1 MTGEDPAQ
9 IRVSDVMTS
18 PIVTCAPDVP
28 VADVAALMAGHR
40 IHAVVVRDDR
50 GHPETGDDRWAV
62 LSEFDLVAAA
72 RAGDRAAPAGRIAA
86 GPVITIGPDAPV
98 DRAATLMSE
107 YQCTHLL
114 VAVRGRPPAGIISA
128 LDIARALV
136 GPPAPEPAAPG
147 PGSGDRVDDGRLVA
161 SIGDRLVI
169 RGHHLGEP
177 DRDAEILEVR
187 GEGGTP
193 PFLVRWQADGRVSLL
208 YPGSDARVEHL
219 TAGGGR
225 SG

>member
-1 MTGEDPAQ
+1 MTGQAATRT
-9 IRVSDVMTS
+9 RVADVMTS

-50 GHPETGDDRWAV
+50 GHPESDRDRWTV

-72 RAGDRAAPAGRIAA
+72 RAGDRHAPAGRVAA

-98 DRAATLMSE
+98 ERAATLMSE

-114 VAVRGRPPAGIISA
+114 VADRGRAPEGIISA

-136 GPPAPEPAAPG
+136 GAPAPRDGAPADHTP
-147 PGSGDRVDDGRLVA
+147 DGRLRAAV
-161 SIGDRLVI
+161 GDRLVI
-169 RGHHLGEP
+169 GCHHLGEP
-177 DRDAEILEVR
+177 DRDAEILEAR
-187 GEGGTP
+187 GEDGTP
-193 PFLVRWQADGRVSLL
+193 PFLVRWRDGRRSLL
-208 YPGSDARVEHL
+208 VPGSDARVEH
-219 TAGGGR
+219 AGMGGPPAR
-225 SG
+225 G